1 MEVNTTTDP
10 LDMELNTVTT
20 YPLNMGVNAGSTTDP
35 LNMYNY
41 VNNFVL
47 NPVVFIILLL
57 IIIGYLVIF
66 YSLGNNNVN
75 GEINS
80 GSTSNYGQ
88 SYLGVLIIIILIIL
102 ILINGFQYFFSINA
116 SAYLKNLFTDKPEI
130 DIVVDNPHQ
139 EDEAPHPLP
148 IPEINFRKQV
158 FNIPGNHYNYTDAK
172 AICNAYDA
180 DLATYQQIESSYKN
194 GGEWCNYGWSDGQM
208 ALFPTQQ
215 QTFDNLQKIKGHE
228 HDCGRP
234 GVNGGYIANPQVKF
248 GVNCYGRKP
257 KIRPDEEELMRI
269 STPYPKTM
277 QEIEFQKKVDY
288 WKNKIK
294 DIEVSPFN
302 YDMWGEV

>member
-1 MEVNTTTDP
+1 M
-10 LDMELNTVTT
+10 
-20 YPLNMGVNAGSTTDP
+20 
-35 LNMYNY
+35 
-41 VNNFVL
+41 
-47 NPVVFIILLL
+47 

-75 GEINS
+75 REINS

-130 DIVVDNPHQ
+130 DIVIDTPDQ
-139 EDEAPHPLP
+139 EDKIQDLLP
-148 IPEINFRKQV
+148 IPSIPEINFRKQV

-180 DLATYQQIESSYKN
+180 DLATYQQVESSYRN

-215 QTFDNLQKIKGHE
+215 KTFDNLQKIKGHE

-269 STPYPKTM
+269 SSPYPKTM
-277 QEIEFQKKVDY
+277 QEIEFQKKVDH

-294 DIEVSPFN
+294 EIEVSPFN